1 MNDDGPVDA
10 VRGLFHGLKANEHG
24 TFNYK
29 EKQRFNWSCADHRR
43 GESGITAIKKAK
55 IALDSPN
62 QLVTPDASPD
72 SSTLNPLATAILE
85 SEIPFGDF

>member
-1 MNDDGPVDA
+1 MQA
-10 VRGLFHGLKANEHG
+10 VRDLFHGLKANEHG
-24 TFNYK
+24 TFNHK
-29 EKQRFNWSCADHRR
+29 EKLRFNWSCADHRR

-55 IALDSPN
+55 IALDSNN

-72 SSTLNPLATAILE
+72 SSTPDPLVTAILE